1 MLEQEEYLKEG
12 IDWEM
17 VCREK
22 IVRKVLRMLFFEVDF
37 GMDLQSCI
45 TMFEKPLGILA
56 ILEEESLFPKVR
68 ICTFLICTFTMN
80 TLTSLTLQA
89 TDKTFEDK
97 LKANLGKCS
106 TFSKPITKTD
116 KVGLALVM
124 MMMVMVMMMR
134 MTMIMFIIMTRCC

>member
-1 MLEQEEYLKEG
+1 
-12 IDWEM
+12 
-17 VCREK
+17 
-22 IVRKVLRMLFFEVDF
+22 
-37 GMDLQSCI
+37 
-45 TMFEKPLGILA
+45 
-56 ILEEESLFPKVR
+56 
-68 ICTFLICTFTMN
+68 MN

-116 KVGLALVM
+116 KVGLALI

-134 MTMIMFIIMTRCC
+134 MKMTMIMFMMMTRYG

>member
-1 MLEQEEYLKEG
+1 
-12 IDWEM
+12 
-17 VCREK
+17 
-22 IVRKVLRMLFFEVDF
+22 
-37 GMDLQSCI
+37 MDLQSCI

-116 KVGLALVM
+116 KVGLALI
-124 MMMVMVMMMR
+124 MMMVMVRMMK
-134 MTMIMFIIMTRCC
+134 MTMIMFMMTRCC

>member
-1 MLEQEEYLKEG
+1 
-12 IDWEM
+12 
-17 VCREK
+17 
-22 IVRKVLRMLFFEVDF
+22 
-37 GMDLQSCI
+37 
-45 TMFEKPLGILA
+45 
-56 ILEEESLFPKVR
+56 
-68 ICTFLICTFTMN
+68 MN

-116 KVGLALVM
+116 KVGLALI

-134 MTMIMFIIMTRCC
+134 MKMKLTMILLMMMTRHG